1 MSGEL
6 NLVKLCVGV
15 EKVSDLA
22 RWQTIRAEESLASG
36 KEYTPFHVTR
46 MWPRR
51 QDELLDGGS
60 LYWVFKGLVLA
71 RQRIIR
77 LDEVIGDDG
86 IRRCGIILDKDL
98 VLTEAHRRRPFQ
110 GWRYL
115 TGIDAPKDV
124 GPYVEGQ
131 EELPGALQAELAAL
145 GVL

>member
-1 MSGEL
+1 MGGSL

-22 RWQTIRAEESLASG
+22 HWQVIRAQEARTAG
-36 KEYTPFHVTR
+36 GTYNPYHITR

-60 LYWVFKGLVLA
+60 LYWVFKGLILA
-71 RQRIIR
+71 RQKILQ
-77 LDEVIGDDG
+77 LDEVIGEDG
-86 IRRCGIILDKDL
+86 IRRCKIIMDAQLT
-98 VLTEAHRRRPFQ
+98 LTEAHRRRPFQ

-115 TGIDAPKDV
+115 TGTDAPKDV

-131 EELPGALQAELAAL
+131 EELPSALKAELAAL